1 MRRHYLPYVP
11 TPRGR
16 PPMRWTDTQE
26 PVSCRKCNEHWAG
39 GDPALT
45 IPCTG
50 CNAPAHEPCRRSA
63 GGNERV
69 CACRDEAAT
78 QLGLLSRCEGL
89 SWDNR
94 HVKPLLLRD
103 APIASALMCR
113 SVRTGAPVSRFV
125 P

>member
-1 MRRHYLPYVP
+1 M
-11 TPRGR
+11 
-16 PPMRWTDTQE
+16 
-26 PVSCRKCNEHWAG
+26 
-39 GDPALT
+39 
-45 IPCTG
+45 
-50 CNAPAHEPCRRSA
+50 
-63 GGNERV
+63 

-94 HVKPLLLRD
+94 HVKPLMLRA
-103 APIASALMCR
+103 APVPTALMCR